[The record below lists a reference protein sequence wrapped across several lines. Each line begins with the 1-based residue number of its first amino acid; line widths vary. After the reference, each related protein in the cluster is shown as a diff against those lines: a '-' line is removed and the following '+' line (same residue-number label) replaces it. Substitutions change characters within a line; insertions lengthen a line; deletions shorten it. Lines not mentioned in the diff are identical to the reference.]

1 MDDPGG
7 YCFGTDVALP
17 RKKNLGQHAQNESPP
32 ICFWFH
38 CGATEPCPADPPKGL
53 SNHAAQKNS
62 ENIAYYPSF
71 GSCNFGNLHLVPPP
85 RCFWGR
91 PRALLAAG
99 GRVPAGPP
107 AGAAAGGR
115 VARADAAADLADG
128 AGEVASGAL
137 PGAVAAAEAGVA
149 DALRGARLDQLEAGR
164 PV

>member
-1 MDDPGG
+1 MQLRQL
-7 YCFGTDVALP
+7 A
-17 RKKNLGQHAQNESPP
+17 
-32 ICFWFH
+32 
-38 CGATEPCPADPPKGL
+38 PCA
-53 SNHAAQKNS
+53 
-62 ENIAYYPSF
+62 
-71 GSCNFGNLHLVPPP
+71 PPP
-85 RCFWGR
+85 PGVWGR